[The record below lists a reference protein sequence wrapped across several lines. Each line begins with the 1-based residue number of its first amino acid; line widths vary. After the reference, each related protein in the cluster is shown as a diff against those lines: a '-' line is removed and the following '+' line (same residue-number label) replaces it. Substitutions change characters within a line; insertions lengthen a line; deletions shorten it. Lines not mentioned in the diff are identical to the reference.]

1 MPIRIPNNLPAK
13 QILQDEN
20 VFVMDENRAM
30 TQDIRPLQIVILNLM
45 PLKEQTEAQLLR
57 MLSNSPLQVEITLLS
72 PKTHESKN
80 TPLEHLSSFYT
91 TFDEIKHRKF
101 DGMIITGA
109 PVENLDF
116 EEVTYWDEL
125 KEIMEWTKH
134 HVTSTFH
141 ICWGSQ
147 AGMYYHY
154 GIKKLPLREKMHG
167 VFKHTIL
174 DEKCPLVR
182 GFDHEFMV
190 PHSRHTTVSIHEIEA
205 AQELTLLSTSKEAGF
220 YLAISKD
227 MKQVF
232 VSGHSEYDANSLKNE
247 YVRDMSRGM
256 EPKVPHRYFPDDDPT
271 QQPESTWKS
280 HAHLLYSNWLN
291 YYVYQNTPY
300 KLEEIG
306 EERLI

>member
-20 VFVMDENRAM
+20 IFVMDENRAM
-30 TQDIRPLQIVILNLM
+30 SQDIRPLQIAILNLM

-72 PKTHESKN
+72 PMTHESKN

-91 TFDEIKHRKF
+91 TFDKIKSRNF

-109 PVENLDF
+109 PVENLPF

-147 AGMYYHY
+147 AGLYYHY
-154 GIKKLPLREKMHG
+154 GIEKLPLREKMHG

-190 PHSRHTTVSIHEIEA
+190 PHSRHTTVSIDSINKTGD
-205 AQELTLLSTSKEAGF
+205 LILLSTSKEAGF

-227 MKQVF
+227 QKQIF
-232 VSGHSEYDANSLKNE
+232 VSGHSEYDADSLKNE
-247 YVRDMSRGM
+247 YIRDLGRGM
-256 EPKVPHRYFPDDDPT
+256 NPKVPHRYFPDDDPT
-271 QQPESTWKS
+271 KEPESTWKS

-291 YYVYQNTPY
+291 YYVYQATPY
-300 KLEEIG
+300 QLDEIG
-306 EERLI
+306 L